1 MKQKGFTII
10 EAVVATSLFAF
21 VISSIIGVYLATLQL
36 DRKTRAQRAVIQNGR
51 YIMEFLA
58 KEIRNGDI
66 NYAAYSGGDAASTT
80 TDLYLTNQ
88 AGDDE
93 AFRLNNTDLFL
104 VKSAGSTALNS
115 PSVSVTKVSF
125 LLSPRFDPF
134 TPAKTTNQQPIV
146 TVFLELTANYSNK
159 LSETSK
165 INLEASYTVRSYPSR
180 E

>member
-10 EAVVATSLFAF
+10 EAVVSASLFAF
-21 VISSIIGVYLATLQL
+21 VISSIVGVYISALQL

-66 NYAAYSGGDAASTT
+66 NYAEYPGGQAASTT
-80 TDLYLTNQ
+80 NALYITNQ
-88 AGDDE
+88 AGE
-93 AFRLNNTDLFL
+93 NEQFSLTGTNLILSKVT
-104 VKSAGSTALNS
+104 GSTSLNS
-115 PSVSVTKVSF
+115 SRISVTRASF
-125 LLSPRFDPF
+125 LLSPLMDPF
-134 TPAKTTNQQPIV
+134 TPTKNTNEQPIV

-159 LSETSK
+159 PSETAK
-165 INLEASYTVRSYPSR
+165 INLEGSYAVRSYPSR